1 MQDHLKEADFGA
13 KSLAMES
20 YKRGSVDN
28 ITVLI
33 IAFKN
38 DVYRIASSTGKAGDA
53 AAPQPAKTPSASA
66 ASAAAATVQRSN
78 SIKTK

>member
-1 MQDHLKEADFGA
+1 
-13 KSLAMES
+13 MES

-38 DVYRIASSTGKAGDA
+38 DVYRIASSTVKVGGDA
-53 AAPQPAKTPSASA
+53 PLAKSPSAA
-66 ASAAAATVQRSN
+66 VVQRSN